1 MVDGHWAVVLM
12 VVRLKS
18 TMKAKAAADRMAAL
32 FFERKDE
39 MWPDMMSIDEILD
52 RAEDPAV
59 PKQQRLYEQRDRHGN
74 TCRVRAA
81 ERSDKRSSHR
91 MAGRTAGKRDIEHH
105 PKK

>member
-1 MVDGHWAVVLM
+1 MFSLQVMFKHLGNHIAYKRQDKCHVKAV
-12 VVRLKS
+12 R
-18 TMKAKAAADRMAAL
+18 AKR
-32 FFERKDE
+32 
-39 MWPDMMSIDEILD
+39 
-52 RAEDPAV
+52 EDPAV